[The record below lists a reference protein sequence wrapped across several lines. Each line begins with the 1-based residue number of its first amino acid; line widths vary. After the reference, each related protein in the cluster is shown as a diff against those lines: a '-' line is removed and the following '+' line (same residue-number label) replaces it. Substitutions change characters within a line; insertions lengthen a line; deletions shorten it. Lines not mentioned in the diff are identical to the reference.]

1 MRARDPE
8 VARIARLLKSAI
20 LLSEQSQRSIERQM
34 GLSPGYLGRIID
46 GKLELRIAH
55 ILGVCRAIKM
65 PPAAFFLAA
74 YPEMLNVDPETMRL
88 VQALQHLHR
97 QRAEGGEVKE
107 KEPAPPP
114 STAAPDRARVEQ
126 TMKDFL
132 DVLFGELTRGPA
144 TPAPAPPPAPQPV
157 EEAPAA
163 APAAQGGKKAK
174 RSKS

>member
-1 MRARDPE
+1 MRAHRDPE

-55 ILGVCRAIKM
+55 ILGVCRAIRI

-74 YPEMLNVDPETMRL
+74 YPETLNLDSETMRL

-97 QRAEGGEVKE
+97 QRTDEGVPA
-107 KEPAPPP
+107 PAPP
-114 STAAPDRARVEQ
+114 AIAPDRERVEQ
-126 TMKDFL
+126 TMKEFL
-132 DVLFGELTRGPA
+132 DVLFGELTKGTAAP
-144 TPAPAPPPAPQPV
+144 PAPPVAEPAEP
-157 EEAPAA
+157 PA
-163 APAAQGGKKAK
+163 KK
-174 RSKS
+174 RSKR

>member
-1 MRARDPE
+1 MKERDPE

-55 ILGVCRAIKM
+55 ILGVCRAIRL

-74 YPEMLNVDPETMRL
+74 YPETLKLDPETMRL

-97 QRAEGGEVKE
+97 QRNEGDVKE
-107 KEPAPPP
+107 APPP
-114 STAAPDRARVEQ
+114 PPPALTPDRERVEQ
-126 TMKDFL
+126 TMKNFL
-132 DVLFGELTRGPA
+132 DVLFGELTKAPA
-144 TPAPAPPPAPQPV
+144 APAPPEPVAP
-157 EEAPAA
+157 PAA
-163 APAAQGGKKAK
+163 KGKKPK
-174 RSKS
+174 RSGS

>member
-1 MRARDPE
+1 MKARDSE

-55 ILGVCRAIKM
+55 ILGVCRAIRL

-74 YPEMLNVDPETMRL
+74 YPETLNLEPETMRL

-97 QRAEGGEVKE
+97 QRNEGDVKAA
-107 KEPAPPP
+107 APPAQVSP
-114 STAAPDRARVEQ
+114 VTSPDRERVEQ

-132 DVLFGELTRGPA
+132 DVLFGELTKTPA
-144 TPAPAPPPAPQPV
+144 TP
-157 EEAPAA
+157 PAA
-163 APAAQGGKKAK
+163 AAPPAEQAAPAQQSGRKGK
-174 RSKS
+174 RSG

>member
-1 MRARDPE
+1 MKARDPE
-8 VARIARLLKSAI
+8 VARLARLLKSAI

-55 ILGVCRAIKM
+55 ILGVCRAIRV

-74 YPEMLNVDPETMRL
+74 YPETLNLDSETMRL

-97 QRAEGGEVKE
+97 QRSEDGGKVEA
-107 KEPAPPP
+107 APPVTP
-114 STAAPDRARVEQ
+114 AVPDRERVEQ

-132 DVLFGELTRGPA
+132 DVLFSELSKGTAVPSATVTPRAAEPA
-144 TPAPAPPPAPQPV
+144 APP
-157 EEAPAA
+157 
-163 APAAQGGKKAK
+163 AQSGKK
-174 RSKS
+174 RR

>member
-1 MRARDPE
+1 MKEREPE

-55 ILGVCRAIKM
+55 ILGVCRAIRL

-74 YPEMLNVDPETMRL
+74 YPETLNLESETMRL

-97 QRAEGGEVKE
+97 QRSEGDLKE
-107 KEPAPPP
+107 AAPVAPAPPAI
-114 STAAPDRARVEQ
+114 TPDRGRVEQ

-132 DVLFGELTRGPA
+132 DVLFGELTKS
-144 TPAPAPPPAPQPV
+144 AP
-157 EEAPAA
+157 PAA
-163 APAAQGGKKAK
+163 APAEPEAPPAAQKGRKSK
-174 RSKS
+174 RS

>member
-1 MRARDPE
+1 MKEREPE

-55 ILGVCRAIKM
+55 ILGVCRAIRL

-74 YPEMLNVDPETMRL
+74 YPETLNLDSETMRL
-88 VQALQHLHR
+88 VSALQHLHR
-97 QRAEGGEVKE
+97 QRSEGDIKE
-107 KEPAPPP
+107 
-114 STAAPDRARVEQ
+114 AAPAAPVLPANSPDRGRVEQ

-132 DVLFGELTRGPA
+132 DVLFGELTKSAP
-144 TPAPAPPPAPQPV
+144 PAPPPVETPAPV
-157 EEAPAA
+157 KPA
-163 APAAQGGKKAK
+163 GRKSK
-174 RSKS
+174 RS

>member
-1 MRARDPE
+1 MRAHRDPE
-8 VARIARLLKSAI
+8 VARIARMLKSAI

-74 YPEMLNVDPETMRL
+74 YPEMLNVDPQTMRL

-97 QRAEGGEVKE
+97 QRVEGEGGKE
-107 KEPAPPP
+107 EAPAPPP
-114 STAAPDRARVEQ
+114 PAAAPDRARVEQ

-132 DVLFGELTRGPA
+132 DVLFGELTRG
-144 TPAPAPPPAPQPV
+144 TPTP
-157 EEAPAA
+157 PAA
-163 APAAQGGKKAK
+163 APAPVEPAAPPAPQSSGKKK
-174 RSKS
+174 KSSGG

>member
-1 MRARDPE
+1 MKARDPE

-55 ILGVCRAIKM
+55 ILGVCRAIRL

-74 YPEMLNVDPETMRL
+74 YPETLNLDSETMRL

-97 QRAEGGEVKE
+97 QRNEADIKE
-107 KEPAPPP
+107 AAPPAQVSP
-114 STAAPDRARVEQ
+114 AGSPDRGRVEQ

-132 DVLFGELTRGPA
+132 DVLFGELTKGPA
-144 TPAPAPPPAPQPV
+144 APAPPAAEPVAP
-157 EEAPAA
+157 PAA
-163 APAAQGGKKAK
+163 SGKKSK
-174 RSKS
+174 RSG

>member
-8 VARIARLLKSAI
+8 VARVARLLKSAI

-55 ILGVCRAIKM
+55 ILGVCRAIRL

-74 YPEMLNVDPETMRL
+74 YPETLNLDSETMRL

-97 QRAEGGEVKE
+97 QRNEGDVKE
-107 KEPAPPP
+107 AAPPAPPP
-114 STAAPDRARVEQ
+114 PAANRERVEQ

-132 DVLFGELTRGPA
+132 DVLFGELTRPA
-144 TPAPAPPPAPQPV
+144 AAAPAPPAAEPAAPPAPT
-157 EEAPAA
+157 
-163 APAAQGGKKAK
+163 GKKSK
-174 RSKS
+174 RSG

>member
-1 MRARDPE
+1 MKARDPE

-55 ILGVCRAIKM
+55 ILGVCRAIRL

-74 YPEMLNVDPETMRL
+74 YPETLNLDSETMRL

-97 QRAEGGEVKE
+97 QRNEGDVKE
-107 KEPAPPP
+107 AAPPVP
-114 STAAPDRARVEQ
+114 PAASPDRGRVEQ

-132 DVLFGELTRGPA
+132 DVLFGELTK
-144 TPAPAPPPAPQPV
+144 TPAAPPAAVASPAEQ
-157 EEAPAA
+157 EAPAA
-163 APAAQGGKKAK
+163 TQKGRKSK
-174 RSKS
+174 RSG

>member
-1 MRARDPE
+1 MKEREPE

-55 ILGVCRAIKM
+55 ILGVCRAIRL

-74 YPEMLNVDPETMRL
+74 YPETLNLDSETMRL

-97 QRAEGGEVKE
+97 QRIEGDVKE
-107 KEPAPPP
+107 
-114 STAAPDRARVEQ
+114 AAPVAPAAQATPANSPDRGRVEQ

-132 DVLFGELTRGPA
+132 DVLFGELTKSAPPA
-144 TPAPAPPPAPQPV
+144 AAPAEP
-157 EEAPAA
+157 EAPAA
-163 APAAQGGKKAK
+163 AQKGRKSK
-174 RSKS
+174 RS

>member
-1 MRARDPE
+1 MKARDPE

-55 ILGVCRAIKM
+55 ILGVCRAIRL

-74 YPEMLNVDPETMRL
+74 YPETLNLDSETMRL

-97 QRAEGGEVKE
+97 QRNEGDVKE
-107 KEPAPPP
+107 AASPPTQAPP
-114 STAAPDRARVEQ
+114 AASPDRGRVEQ

-132 DVLFGELTRGPA
+132 DVLFGELTKS
-144 TPAPAPPPAPQPV
+144 AP
-157 EEAPAA
+157 PAA
-163 APAAQGGKKAK
+163 AAPPVETAAPAKTAGRKSK
-174 RSKS
+174 RS

>member
-1 MRARDPE
+1 MKARDPE

-55 ILGVCRAIKM
+55 ILGVCRAIRL

-74 YPEMLNVDPETMRL
+74 YPETLTLDSETMRL

-97 QRAEGGEVKE
+97 QRNEGDIKE
-107 KEPAPPP
+107 
-114 STAAPDRARVEQ
+114 AAPAAPAITPDRERVEQ

-132 DVLFGELTRGPA
+132 DVLFGELTKGP
-144 TPAPAPPPAPQPV
+144 
-157 EEAPAA
+157 A
-163 APAAQGGKKAK
+163 APAALPEPEAPPAASRKKSK
-174 RSKS
+174 R

>member
-1 MRARDPE
+1 MKPRDPE
-8 VARIARLLKSAI
+8 VARVARLLKSAI

-55 ILGVCRAIKM
+55 ILGVCRAIRL

-74 YPEMLNVDPETMRL
+74 YPETLTLDSETMRL

-97 QRAEGGEVKE
+97 QRNEGDIKE
-107 KEPAPPP
+107 
-114 STAAPDRARVEQ
+114 AAPAAPAITPDRERVEQ

-132 DVLFGELTRGPA
+132 DVLFGELTKGPA
-144 TPAPAPPPAPQPV
+144 APAPPAAEP
-157 EEAPAA
+157 EAP
-163 APAAQGGKKAK
+163 PAQTGKKPK
-174 RSKS
+174 RSSR

>member
-1 MRARDPE
+1 MKPRDPE

-55 ILGVCRAIKM
+55 ILGVCRAIRL

-74 YPEMLNVDPETMRL
+74 YPETLNLDSETMRL

-97 QRAEGGEVKE
+97 QRSEGDVKE
-107 KEPAPPP
+107 AAPAPPAV
-114 STAAPDRARVEQ
+114 TPDRERVEQ

-132 DVLFGELTRGPA
+132 DVLFGELTKG
-144 TPAPAPPPAPQPV
+144 
-157 EEAPAA
+157 PAA
-163 APAAQGGKKAK
+163 APAPPAAEPAAPPAASGKKSK
-174 RSKS
+174 RSGG

>member
-1 MRARDPE
+1 MKGHKNPE
-8 VARIARLLKSAI
+8 VTRIARLLKSAI

-55 ILGVCRAIKM
+55 ILGVCKAIGM

-74 YPEMLNVDPETMRL
+74 YPEMLSVDSETMRL

-97 QRAEGGEVKE
+97 QRGDGGAKE
-107 KEPAPPP
+107 EPQTPAPP
-114 STAAPDRARVEQ
+114 AAGPDRARVEQ

-132 DVLFGELTRGPA
+132 DTLFGELTRG
-144 TPAPAPPPAPQPV
+144 TPAPPPAAPEPEPV
-157 EEAPAA
+157 
-163 APAAQGGKKAK
+163 APAAQGIRKAK
-174 RSKS
+174 RSGG

>member
-1 MRARDPE
+1 MKVRDPE

-55 ILGVCRAIKM
+55 ILGVCRAIRL

-74 YPEMLNVDPETMRL
+74 YPETLSLEPETMRL

-97 QRAEGGEVKE
+97 QRNEGDVKE
-107 KEPAPPP
+107 AAPAPP
-114 STAAPDRARVEQ
+114 AVGAPDRDRVEK

-132 DVLFGELTRGPA
+132 DVLFGELIRSPA
-144 TPAPAPPPAPQPV
+144 APPPAEEPATPPV
-157 EEAPAA
+157 
-163 APAAQGGKKAK
+163 QKGKKSK
-174 RSKS
+174 R

>member
-8 VARIARLLKSAI
+8 VARVARLLKSAI

-55 ILGVCRAIKM
+55 ILGVCRAIRL

-74 YPEMLNVDPETMRL
+74 YPETLNLDSETMRL

-97 QRAEGGEVKE
+97 QRNEGDIKE
-107 KEPAPPP
+107 
-114 STAAPDRARVEQ
+114 AAPAAPVITPDRERVEQ

-132 DVLFGELTRGPA
+132 DVLFGELTKGPA
-144 TPAPAPPPAPQPV
+144 AP
-157 EEAPAA
+157 PAA
-163 APAAQGGKKAK
+163 AALPEPEAPPAAQKGRKQKKSGG
-174 RSKS
+174 

>member
-8 VARIARLLKSAI
+8 VARVARLLKSAI

-55 ILGVCRAIKM
+55 ILGVCRAIRL

-74 YPEMLNVDPETMRL
+74 YPETLNLDPETMRL

-97 QRAEGGEVKE
+97 QRNEGDIKV
-107 KEPAPPP
+107 EPP
-114 STAAPDRARVEQ
+114 AAPSITPDRERVEQ

-132 DVLFGELTRGPA
+132 DVLFGELTKAPA
-144 TPAPAPPPAPQPV
+144 APAPAEPVAPPA
-157 EEAPAA
+157 AS
-163 APAAQGGKKAK
+163 GKKSK
-174 RSKS
+174 RSGG

>member
-1 MRARDPE
+1 MKARDPE
-8 VARIARLLKSAI
+8 VARIARMLKSAI

-34 GLSPGYLGRIID
+34 GLSPGYLGRIIE

-55 ILGVCRAIKM
+55 ILGVCRAIDM

-97 QRAEGGEVKE
+97 QRNEDDIKVTAAA
-107 KEPAPPP
+107 PAPPA
-114 STAAPDRARVEQ
+114 AAPDRERIEQ

-132 DVLFGELTRGPA
+132 DVLFGELTKG
-144 TPAPAPPPAPQPV
+144 
-157 EEAPAA
+157 APAA
-163 APAAQGGKKAK
+163 AAPEAEAPPAGRKKRAK
-174 RSKS
+174 S

>member
-1 MRARDPE
+1 MKARDSE

-55 ILGVCRAIKM
+55 ILGVCRAIRL

-74 YPEMLNVDPETMRL
+74 YPETLNLDSDTMRL

-97 QRAEGGEVKE
+97 QRNDGDLKE
-107 KEPAPPP
+107 AAAPAPPAA
-114 STAAPDRARVEQ
+114 STPDRERVEQ
-126 TMKDFL
+126 TMNDFL
-132 DVLFGELTRGPA
+132 DVLFGELTKTPA
-144 TPAPAPPPAPQPV
+144 APPAPAAEP
-157 EEAPAA
+157 A
-163 APAAQGGKKAK
+163 APAAQTGK
-174 RSKS
+174 RSKRS

>member
-1 MRARDPE
+1 MKARDPE

-55 ILGVCRAIKM
+55 ILGVCRAIRL

-74 YPEMLNVDPETMRL
+74 YPETLNLDSETMRL

-97 QRAEGGEVKE
+97 QRNEGDVKE
-107 KEPAPPP
+107 AAPPAQVP
-114 STAAPDRARVEQ
+114 PAASPDRSRVEQ

-132 DVLFGELTRGPA
+132 DVLFGELTKGPA
-144 TPAPAPPPAPQPV
+144 TPPAPPAEQ
-157 EEAPAA
+157 A
-163 APAAQGGKKAK
+163 APAQQGRKSK
-174 RSKS
+174 RS

>member
-55 ILGVCRAIKM
+55 ILGVCRAIRV

-74 YPEMLNVDPETMRL
+74 YPEMLNVDPDTMRL

-97 QRAEGGEVKE
+97 QRTDDGKE
-107 KEPAPPP
+107 AAAPVPPP
-114 STAAPDRARVEQ
+114 ASTPDRERVEQ

-132 DVLFGELTRGPA
+132 DVLFGELTRGTA
-144 TPAPAPPPAPQPV
+144 APAPPAA
-157 EEAPAA
+157 EPAA
-163 APAAQGGKKAK
+163 PPAQGGKKSK
-174 RSKS
+174 RSGG

>member
-1 MRARDPE
+1 MKARDPE

-55 ILGVCRAIKM
+55 ILGVCRAIRL

-74 YPEMLNVDPETMRL
+74 YPETLNLDSETMRL

-97 QRAEGGEVKE
+97 QRNEGDVKE
-107 KEPAPPP
+107 
-114 STAAPDRARVEQ
+114 AAPSAQVPPAASPDRGRVEQ

-132 DVLFGELTRGPA
+132 DVLFGELTKGPA
-144 TPAPAPPPAPQPV
+144 AP
-157 EEAPAA
+157 PAA
-163 APAAQGGKKAK
+163 AAPPVEQAAPPAGKKSK
-174 RSKS
+174 RSS

>member
-1 MRARDPE
+1 MKARDPE
-8 VARIARLLKSAI
+8 VARVARLLKSAI
-20 LLSEQSQRSIERQM
+20 LLSEKSQRSIERQM

-55 ILGVCRAIKM
+55 ILGVCRAIGM

-97 QRAEGGEVKE
+97 QRNEEDVKLAAA
-107 KEPAPPP
+107 PTPPP
-114 STAAPDRARVEQ
+114 VNPDRERIEQ

-132 DVLFGELTRGPA
+132 DVLLGELTRGTPAPSATPA
-144 TPAPAPPPAPQPV
+144 TPADTAPA
-157 EEAPAA
+157 EAA
-163 APAAQGGKKAK
+163 APRKSKRAK
-174 RSKS
+174 G

>member
-1 MRARDPE
+1 MKEREPE

-55 ILGVCRAIKM
+55 ILGVCRAIRL

-74 YPEMLNVDPETMRL
+74 YPETLNLDSETMRL

-97 QRAEGGEVKE
+97 QRSEGDVKE
-107 KEPAPPP
+107 
-114 STAAPDRARVEQ
+114 AAPVAPVTPANSPDRGRVEQ

-132 DVLFGELTRGPA
+132 DVLFGELTK
-144 TPAPAPPPAPQPV
+144 TAP
-157 EEAPAA
+157 PAA
-163 APAAQGGKKAK
+163 AAPPVETAAPAKPAGRKSK
-174 RSKS
+174 RS

>member
-1 MRARDPE
+1 MKPRDPE
-8 VARIARLLKSAI
+8 VARVARLLKSAI

-55 ILGVCRAIKM
+55 ILGVCRAIRL

-74 YPEMLNVDPETMRL
+74 YPETLSLDPETMRL

-97 QRAEGGEVKE
+97 QRNEGDVKE
-107 KEPAPPP
+107 APP
-114 STAAPDRARVEQ
+114 AAPSITPDRERVEQ

-132 DVLFGELTRGPA
+132 DVLFGELTKAPA
-144 TPAPAPPPAPQPV
+144 APAPAEPVAPPA
-157 EEAPAA
+157 AS
-163 APAAQGGKKAK
+163 GKKSK
-174 RSKS
+174 RSGG

>member
-1 MRARDPE
+1 MKARDPE
-8 VARIARLLKSAI
+8 VARVARLLKSAI

-55 ILGVCRAIKM
+55 ILGVCRAIRL

-74 YPEMLNVDPETMRL
+74 YPETLNLDSETMRL

-97 QRAEGGEVKE
+97 QRNEGDVKE
-107 KEPAPPP
+107 AAPPAQASP
-114 STAAPDRARVEQ
+114 AASPDRERVEQ

-132 DVLFGELTRGPA
+132 DVLFGELTKGPA
-144 TPAPAPPPAPQPV
+144 ATTPAADPVAPP
-157 EEAPAA
+157 AA
-163 APAAQGGKKAK
+163 SGKKSK
-174 RSKS
+174 RSGG

>member
-1 MRARDPE
+1 
-8 VARIARLLKSAI
+8 
-20 LLSEQSQRSIERQM
+20 M

-107 KEPAPPP
+107 EAPAPPP
-114 STAAPDRARVEQ
+114 PAASPDRARVEQ

-132 DVLFGELTRGPA
+132 DVLFGELTRG
-144 TPAPAPPPAPQPV
+144 TPPPPPAPQPAQEV
-157 EEAPAA
+157 PEAPA
-163 APAAQGGKKAK
+163 PAQGGRKPK

>member
-1 MRARDPE
+1 MRAHRDPE

-55 ILGVCRAIKM
+55 ILGVCRAIGM

-74 YPEMLNVDPETMRL
+74 YPEALNLDPQNMR
-88 VQALQHLHR
+88 VVHALQHLHR
-97 QRAEGGEVKE
+97 QRAEDGLVEAALPAP
-107 KEPAPPP
+107 PAPPP
-114 STAAPDRARVEQ
+114 ATPDRARVEQ

-132 DVLFGELTRGPA
+132 DALFGELTRG
-144 TPAPAPPPAPQPV
+144 TV
-157 EEAPAA
+157 PAA
-163 APAAQGGKKAK
+163 APVVTPPPAEPAVPPAQGGRKPR
-174 RSKS
+174 RSRG

>member
-1 MRARDPE
+1 MRTRDPE

-55 ILGVCRAIKM
+55 ILGVCRAIRL

-74 YPEMLNVDPETMRL
+74 YPETLNLDPETMRL

-97 QRAEGGEVKE
+97 QRNEGDIEE
-107 KEPAPPP
+107 
-114 STAAPDRARVEQ
+114 AAPAAPAASPDRERVEK

-132 DVLFGELTRGPA
+132 DVLFGELTKGPA
-144 TPAPAPPPAPQPV
+144 APPLSAAEPAAPPAPSR
-157 EEAPAA
+157 
-163 APAAQGGKKAK
+163 KKSK
-174 RSKS
+174 R